1 LVLLVI
7 ILKLIKS
14 NTGCKKLILSQVK
27 FRERFLSPTELE
39 KIIYQARKI
48 LDLGSMISKILETRK
63 TLMPK
68 ASMQFSFLKFQ
79 TAKILK

>member
-7 ILKLIKS
+7 ILRLIKS
-14 NTGCKKLILSQVK
+14 STGCKKLILSPVK
-27 FRERFLSPTELE
+27 FRERFLNPTELE

-48 LDLGSMISKILETRK
+48 LDLDSMISKTQETRK
-63 TLMPK
+63 ILMHK
-68 ASMQFSFLKFQ
+68 DSMQFSFPKFQ

>member
-7 ILKLIKS
+7 ILRLIKS
-14 NTGCKKLILSQVK
+14 STGCKKLILSPVK
-27 FRERFLSPTELE
+27 FRERFLNPTELE

-48 LDLGSMISKILETRK
+48 LDLDSMISKIQETRK
-63 TLMPK
+63 ILMHRV
-68 ASMQFSFLKFQ
+68 SMQFSYLKFQ